1 MRVKTAT
8 EHIPG
13 ATRTGSNGR
22 QPGAVASEWRIPIL
36 HTLIAHIDMFC
47 FLQETVTHSRN
58 DFERLGHDCFA
69 RVRQSGRSK
78 GRASPHA
85 LLALR

>member
-1 MRVKTAT
+1 
-8 EHIPG
+8 
-13 ATRTGSNGR
+13 
-22 QPGAVASEWRIPIL
+22 L
-36 HTLIAHIDMFC
+36 HTHIVYIDMFC